1 MATRGLPT
9 RVPDANAP
17 EDFSNCGEYVL
28 KEYDPE
34 ADVSTTSNSGP
45 VGFLRRYWLLIAIV
59 LVLVCGGAW
68 FLHHAKV
75 QNAANTRPTFDF
87 RNNAVAVSVA
97 TVRKGDI
104 VVRIPG
110 LGTVT
115 PLTTVTVKTQI
126 TGIMQKVNYQ
136 EGQMV
141 KKGQL
146 LAVIDPRPYEAAL
159 AQAQAALTRDEASLA
174 DARLDMKRYED
185 LIKQDSV
192 SQQQVDT
199 QRATVGQDEGTVA
212 SDKAQVKTAEL
223 NLAYTQIQSPIDG
236 RVGLRQVDQG
246 NYVTPGDASGI
257 VVVTQLHPISVLF
270 TVPED
275 NIPNIMRQ
283 IKAGAPLAVEATGR
297 SDQQHLADG
306 TLATTD
312 NQIDTTTGTLKL
324 RASFDNN
331 DNLLFPGQFV
341 NVSLVVTTLK
351 DQIVMP
357 AAAVRRGA
365 PDGVQSAFVYL
376 VNANNTVSV
385 RPVVLGVVDGETQAV
400 KSGLETDDVVV
411 TDGGDRLR
419 EGAQV
424 QLPDATAAEVAKARA
439 QAQSERKTEPKFP
452 NGGRRRRNGQGG
464 APGGFGGGGGG
475 GRPGG
480 GPP

>member
-1 MATRGLPT
+1 MATPELPA
-9 RVPDANAP
+9 RVPAAAP
-17 EDFSNCGEYVL
+17 DDFSNCGEHVL
-28 KEYDPE
+28 RESDPE
-34 ADVSTTSNSGP
+34 IQVSSSEP

-68 FLHHAKV
+68 FLHRAKE
-75 QNAANTRPTFDF
+75 QNAANTRPNFDF
-87 RNNAVAVSVA
+87 RNNAVAVSIA
-97 TVRKGDI
+97 TVKQGDI

-115 PLTTVTVKTQI
+115 ALTTVTVKAQI
-126 TGIMQKVNYQ
+126 SGIMEKVNFK
-136 EGQMV
+136 EGQLV
-141 KKGQL
+141 KKGDL

-159 AQAQAALTRDEASLA
+159 AQAKATLARDEASLA
-174 DARLDMKRYED
+174 DAHLDMKRYED

-212 SDKAQVKTAEL
+212 SDKAAVKTAEL
-223 NLAYTQIQSPIDG
+223 NLAYTQIGSPVEG

-246 NYVTPGDASGI
+246 NYVTPGDANGI

-275 NIPNIMRQ
+275 NIPSIMRQ
-283 IKAGAPLAVEATGR
+283 IKAGSTLTVEASSR
-297 SDQQHLADG
+297 ALEHLADG
-306 TLATTD
+306 TLGTTD
-312 NQIDTTTGTLKL
+312 NLIDTTTGTLKL
-324 RASFDNN
+324 RAMFDNA

-351 DQIVMP
+351 DQLLMP

-400 KSGLETDDVVV
+400 KSGIDVNDVVV

-439 QAQSERKTEPKFP
+439 MAQSEKKSEQPKFP
-452 NGGRRRRNGQGG
+452 NGRRRRNGQGG
-464 APGGFGGGGGG
+464 PPGGFGGGGPPGG
-475 GRPGG
+475 GRPPGG

>member
-1 MATRGLPT
+1 ML
-9 RVPDANAP
+9 N
-17 EDFSNCGEYVL
+17 ES
-28 KEYDPE
+28 DPE
-34 ADVSTTSNSGP
+34 TQASSSGP
-45 VGFLRRYWLLIAIV
+45 WAFLRRHRFLIIVAII
-59 LVLVCGGAW
+59 LVGGGAW

-75 QNAANTRPTFDF
+75 QNAASTRATFNF

-97 TVRKGDI
+97 TVKTGDI

-115 PLTTVTVKTQI
+115 PLTTVTVKAQVS
-126 TGIMQKVNYQ
+126 GIMQKVNFK

-141 KKGQL
+141 KKGDL
-146 LAVIDPRPYEAAL
+146 LAVIDPRPFEATL
-159 AQAQAALTRDEASLA
+159 AQAKATLARDEASLA
-174 DARLDMKRYED
+174 DAQLDMKRYED

-199 QRATVGQDEGTVA
+199 QRATVGQDMGTVA
-212 SDKAQVKTAEL
+212 SDRAQVKTAEL
-223 NLAYTQIQSPIDG
+223 NLAYTQIGSPIDG
-236 RVGLRQVDQG
+236 RVGLRQVDAG
-246 NYVTPGDASGI
+246 NYVTPGDANGV

-275 NIPNIMRQ
+275 NVPSIMSQ
-283 IKAGAPLAVEATGR
+283 IKGGSTLTVEATGR
-297 SDQQHLADG
+297 SDATHLADG
-306 TLATTD
+306 HLSTTD
-312 NQIDTTTGTLKL
+312 NLIDTTTGTLKL
-324 RASFDNN
+324 RAEFDNS
-331 DNLLFPGQFV
+331 DAILFPGQFV

-357 AAAVRRGA
+357 SAAVRRGA
-365 PDGVQSAFVYL
+365 PNGVQSAFVYL

-400 KSGLETDDVVV
+400 KSGVAANDVVV

-424 QLPDATAAEVAKARA
+424 ELPDATAAEVAKARA
-439 QAQSERKTEPKFP
+439 QAQTEKKNQTGKPRRPGGFRGGR
-452 NGGRRRRNGQGG
+452 NGGG
-464 APGGFGGGGGG
+464 GGFGGPPGG

-480 GPP
+480 GGPG